1 MKYFSTPFL
10 LFLIIFLL
18 GMPAY
23 SEITDCLGQNS
34 NNGEPGQAIC
44 IAPIPKPR
52 IDASA
57 NEHDKEGWV
66 YHLYDRYPPGFYERV
81 WCRAAGGALDD
92 HGNCTSEIILFD
104 EDIFPV
110 AKNFA
115 DMVAHPCSYTVITDT
130 GWGATITHSR
140 GSISPETDP
149 RTGILI
155 GDARDLFFAGKN
167 YPPKCDQEWYVHVW
181 AGRLRGVGCPD
192 GTKGRTTANGKY
204 ECWYMPAD
212 RCEETVGSG
221 TPRTPGNPSPNN
233 KSCSSNLVGN
243 PINVGSL
250 NKVQREED
258 LAVIPGGLSFAHY
271 FNSTP
276 LLPTD
281 SETMRMAQD
290 YWQHTYMRN
299 IIEPYN
305 NNGSI
310 LGVARRE
317 NGYLDYYDING
328 NPTTKN
334 GSSKLQKNI
343 DGWILTR
350 GNGDKEYYDLEGKLI
365 RISPL
370 TGNEQTLTYSD
381 ETTPVEIAPDAG
393 LLIEVADSYGRTL
406 LFTYNEKS
414 LLSSMADPAGNLFIY
429 DYDDADR
436 LSQVTYPDQ
445 TTRTYLYEN
454 TAFPYFL
461 TGIVDHNGTRLST
474 YTYNANGQAI
484 GTERAG
490 QLDNYTI
497 QITSDIS
504 VNRAITIHNALGGQI
519 EKTYHPKGGILKPV
533 YIAYRECPSCSASHE
548 NLYYDANGNL
558 TEKRNRNGF
567 YDQYFYNALN
577 QEVKR
582 IEGLN
587 ASKQATPAT
596 RTISTDWHP
605 TLRLPVRVA
614 EPNLITTTT
623 YDNAGRV
630 LTRTQQ
636 ATTDADGTQ
645 GFNASLTGTART
657 WTNTYNIQGQ
667 LISTQDPA
675 GAVTAYTYYP
685 DNDSCTGC
693 RGQIHAVTQV
703 LDAAATPAVVHTT
716 INNAYDALGRLLE
729 SIDPNGVKTRFTYD
743 WRGNITS
750 RTDAADTADAAI
762 TSYQTFSD
770 PNDAGR
776 TIKRTVHPD
785 GGLLDRHYDAADRLV
800 AESDLSGN
808 KIEYTLDNM
817 GNRIAEQIFD
827 PQGNLR
833 RASSRAVDA
842 FGALTEQRDADN
854 NATGYAYDA
863 IGNVTRI
870 TDPLNRNT
878 AHQYDTRN
886 RLTQTTD
893 AMGGIIRYAYDKQD
907 RITEVTDPRGLVT
920 RYVYN
925 GFGEVISQTSPDTG
939 ETTYQYDNAGRL
951 ISSTDAKGQ
960 ITTYAYDNLNRLIQ
974 SQVGSLTTT
983 YTYDQGANGLGRL
996 THITDPSGT
1005 TQYGYDILGNVI
1017 QKTQTVGNRTLTV
1030 NYQYQNNRLAQIAYP
1045 SGTTVHYQYA
1055 NGQPTGITVNNAPL
1069 MTNIT
1074 TEPFGAISGW
1084 TWGNGETHE
1093 RTYDQ
1098 NGRLIGLSLP
1108 DMPPAQNLFAY
1119 DNLNRI
1125 IEAEALHNNQQTKYL
1140 YDATGNRTGIIEN
1153 GDYRQYQTEGNSN
1166 RLTKVLGVDNVVTA
1180 SYQYDA
1186 VGSTISKTT
1195 PEQTDAFQY
1204 DERGRLIQANGT
1216 AYKIN
1221 ALEQRVEKATTNQA
1235 IQFVYDEQGHL
1246 IGEYDALTGNP
1257 QIEHVWLN
1265 DWPVAAIKDSQVFHV
1280 YPNHLG
1286 TPRAI
1291 ADLQN
1296 NVVWYWNYDEP
1307 FGKTEPNDEVS
1318 GTQFVYNLR
1327 FPGQY
1332 YDEETGLHY
1341 NWHRDYDAG
1350 AGRYVQSDPI
1360 GLWGGINTYG
1370 YVSGNAVKYIDPLGL
1385 NPVAG
1390 CVAGAWGGP
1399 VGCGTGA
1406 AIGAG
1411 IAIGLGAWATTVID
1425 DDRDTPLPP
1434 PVIPRDIWWPDK
1446 VPGQWSCKARADC
1459 NDNIPDNCP
1468 EDPIRRF
1475 AFGGGVAKDLGTARN
1490 IAKSNATSNL
1500 QCQPKH
1506 VSCKCTGPKGEQYSG
1521 GC

>member
-1 MKYFSTPFL
+1 M
-10 LFLIIFLL
+10 
-18 GMPAY
+18 
-23 SEITDCLGQNS
+23 
-34 NNGEPGQAIC
+34 
-44 IAPIPKPR
+44 
-52 IDASA
+52 
-57 NEHDKEGWV
+57 
-66 YHLYDRYPPGFYERV
+66 
-81 WCRAAGGALDD
+81 
-92 HGNCTSEIILFD
+92 
-104 EDIFPV
+104 
-110 AKNFA
+110 
-115 DMVAHPCSYTVITDT
+115 
-130 GWGATITHSR
+130 
-140 GSISPETDP
+140 
-149 RTGILI
+149 
-155 GDARDLFFAGKN
+155 
-167 YPPKCDQEWYVHVW
+167 
-181 AGRLRGVGCPD
+181 
-192 GTKGRTTANGKY
+192 
-204 ECWYMPAD
+204 
-212 RCEETVGSG
+212 
-221 TPRTPGNPSPNN
+221 
-233 KSCSSNLVGN
+233 
-243 PINVGSL
+243 
-250 NKVQREED
+250 
-258 LAVIPGGLSFAHY
+258 
-271 FNSTP
+271 
-276 LLPTD
+276 
-281 SETMRMAQD
+281 
-290 YWQHTYMRN
+290 
-299 IIEPYN
+299 
-305 NNGSI
+305 
-310 LGVARRE
+310 
-317 NGYLDYYDING
+317 
-328 NPTTKN
+328 
-334 GSSKLQKNI
+334 
-343 DGWILTR
+343 
-350 GNGDKEYYDLEGKLI
+350 
-365 RISPL
+365 
-370 TGNEQTLTYSD
+370 
-381 ETTPVEIAPDAG
+381 
-393 LLIEVADSYGRTL
+393 
-406 LFTYNEKS
+406 
-414 LLSSMADPAGNLFIY
+414 
-429 DYDDADR
+429 
-436 LSQVTYPDQ
+436 
-445 TTRTYLYEN
+445 
-454 TAFPYFL
+454 
-461 TGIVDHNGTRLST
+461 
-474 YTYNANGQAI
+474 
-484 GTERAG
+484 
-490 QLDNYTI
+490 
-497 QITSDIS
+497 
-504 VNRAITIHNALGGQI
+504 
-519 EKTYHPKGGILKPV
+519 
-533 YIAYRECPSCSASHE
+533 
-548 NLYYDANGNL
+548 
-558 TEKRNRNGF
+558 
-567 YDQYFYNALN
+567 
-577 QEVKR
+577 
-582 IEGLN
+582 
-587 ASKQATPAT
+587 
-596 RTISTDWHP
+596 
-605 TLRLPVRVA
+605 
-614 EPNLITTTT
+614 
-623 YDNAGRV
+623 
-630 LTRTQQ
+630 
-636 ATTDADGTQ
+636 
-645 GFNASLTGTART
+645 
-657 WTNTYNIQGQ
+657 
-667 LISTQDPA
+667 
-675 GAVTAYTYYP
+675 
-685 DNDSCTGC
+685 
-693 RGQIHAVTQV
+693 
-703 LDAAATPAVVHTT
+703 DAAATPAVVHTT

-729 SIDPNGVKTRFTYD
+729 SVDPNGVKTRFTYD

-762 TSYQTFSD
+762 TSYQTFTD
-770 PNDAGR
+770 PNDVGR

-785 GGLLDRHYDAADRLV
+785 GSLLDRHYDAADRLV

-920 RYVYN
+920 RYAYN

-951 ISSTDAKGQ
+951 VSSTDAKGQ
-960 ITTYAYDNLNRLIQ
+960 TTTYAYDNLNRLIQ
-974 SQVGSLTTT
+974 SQAGSLTTT
-983 YTYDQGANGLGRL
+983 YTYDQGTNGLGRL
-996 THITDPSGT
+996 THIADPSGT

-1017 QKTQTVGNRTLTV
+1017 QKTQTVGSRTLTI
-1030 NYQYQNNRLAQIAYP
+1030 NYQYQHNRLTQIAYP

-1055 NGQPTGITVNNAPL
+1055 NGQPTGITVDNAPL
-1069 MTNIT
+1069 MTSIT
-1074 TEPFGAISGW
+1074 TEPFGAINGW

-1186 VGSTISKTT
+1186 VGSTISRTT
-1195 PEQTDAFQY
+1195 QQQTDTFIY
-1204 DERGRLIQANGT
+1204 DQRGRLAQANGT

-1221 ALEQRVEKATTNQA
+1221 ALEQRVEKATTNQS

-1246 IGEYDALTGNP
+1246 IGEYDAITGNP

-1350 AGRYVQSDPI
+1350 TGRYIQSDPI

-1425 DDRDTPLPP
+1425 DDKPLPVPAIPQDSACEEKKPCPPCRTISGKIVPTGTIGYRPLDTPNKPQHGIVGPHYNIYKANQYPFPKCDCFWQSVGAVSPVVLPANA
-1434 PVIPRDIWWPDK
+1434 IPIEP
-1446 VPGQWSCKARADC
+1446 
-1459 NDNIPDNCP
+1459 
-1468 EDPIRRF
+1468 F
-1475 AFGGGVAKDLGTARN
+1475 AN
-1490 IAKSNATSNL
+1490 
-1500 QCQPKH
+1500 
-1506 VSCKCTGPKGEQYSG
+1506 
-1521 GC
+1521 